1 VTSVCV
7 LTSVGEQRLNSRPIK
22 QDGILVVACVRNE
35 VVLLPWFLA
44 YHRRLGVDRFL
55 VVDNGSSDGT
65 SELLDAE
72 DDVVRFWAPGSY
84 AESACGIEWT
94 NQVTRSHGFGHWVL
108 TLDADECFY
117 YPDCE
122 TRTVVDLTSFL
133 ERRQANAMRA
143 PLLDMYPPGP
153 LAEAQYDAGSDP
165 LPAFPFFDPDYEMAM
180 FEGRPYIVRGGPR
193 QRLFWDNAGH
203 DHPSPFLMKV
213 PLVKW
218 CGQAPYTTSTHVVRE
233 AEFTDIS
240 GVLLHF
246 TLAHDFAARAAE
258 ESQRKEHFA
267 DARQYAAYDRVMRE
281 QPDLVVRNARS
292 RRLHYSA
299 VLAELGLMYKP
310 DDF

>member
-1 VTSVCV
+1 V
-7 LTSVGEQRLNSRPIK
+7 LTSAGERRLNGRPIGH
-22 QDGILVVACVRNE
+22 DEILAVACVRNE
-35 VVLLPWFLA
+35 LLRLPWFLA

-55 VVDNGSSDGT
+55 VVDNGSADGT
-65 SELLDAE
+65 SALLDAE
-72 DDVVRFWAPGSY
+72 EDVVRFWAPGSY

-94 NQVTRSHGFGHWVL
+94 NEVTRRHGLGHWVL

-117 YPDCE
+117 YPDRE
-122 TRTVVDLTSFL
+122 RHGLVDLTSFL
-133 ERRQANAMRA
+133 ERRGANAMRA

-153 LAEAQYDAGSDP
+153 LAEARYDAGSDP
-165 LPAFPFFDPDYEMAM
+165 LSAFPFFDSDYETAT

-193 QRLFWDNAGH
+193 QRLFWDTAGH
-203 DHPSPFLMKV
+203 GHPSPFLMKV

-218 CGQAPYTTSTHVVRE
+218 RDRAPYTKSTHVVRK
-233 AEFTDIS
+233 AEFADIS

-258 ESQRKEHFA
+258 ETRRKEHFA

-281 QPDLVVRNARS
+281 QPDLVVRNAQS
-292 RRLHYSA
+292 RRLHDSA
-299 VLAELGLMYKP
+299 TLTELGLMYKP